1 MSAPLI
7 EVLRAM
13 DDRLSFHMPGHKG
26 REGILPLRA
35 HMDVTELNVT
45 DDLYHAEG
53 PILAAQR
60 LMAKSARAAHTIF
73 LTNGSTCG
81 VEAML
86 GYAAAP
92 GERVILPRASHLSA
106 ISACALYGMEP
117 VWVDAWADEAGA
129 PFTRTEDV
137 LSAVRQNPDA
147 RAVLLTRPDYFG
159 RMMEL
164 GQIAK
169 AAHAAGMLVLVD
181 EAHGAHLNWLD
192 GLKCVYRPDDGAG
205 RECVSALNMGADM
218 CVQSAHKTLPAL
230 TGGAFLHM
238 NERVDADRLLSRVA
252 LTQSSSPSFL
262 IMASLDSAREYMDE
276 HGCTELSRVADECE
290 RVLDECRTLDIMPA
304 REYFGLDCDRTRIAL
319 DVTPRGI
326 TGFAARDALTRMGID
341 IEMADARRIV
351 MICSAVDDKDKFD
364 ALIDG
369 LKRLPRGNGNYAL
382 PKVERVMRGRRAMS
396 VRQAALGAYER
407 VELERA
413 AGRIAARAL
422 GAYPPGVAECAPG
435 EEISREICERLLAA
449 QRAGAELFGLER
461 GLCVVTRE

>member
-7 EVLRAM
+7 EALRAM

-73 LTNGSTCG
+73 LINGSTCG

-137 LSAVRQNPDA
+137 LSAIRQNPDA

-164 GQIAK
+164 GQIAE

-181 EAHGAHLNWLD
+181 EAHGTHFYFGENF
-192 GLKCVYRPDDGAG
+192 PI
-205 RECVSALNMGADM
+205 SAMAAGADAASVSM
-218 CVQSAHKTLPAL
+218 HKS
-230 TGGAFLHM
+230 GG
-238 NERVDADRLLSRVA
+238 S
-252 LTQSSSPSFL
+252 LTQSSFL
-262 IMASLDSAREYMDE
+262 LMGKAINSDYMRQIVNLTHTTSASYLLLSSLDISRKRLALHGKEIFAKTVELAEYARSEINDIGGYYAFSKELINGDSVFDFDISKLSVHTLSVGLAGIEVYDLLRDEYDIQIEFGDIGNILAYLSVGDRKQDVERLISALAEIRRRFGKSGAGMLSHEYINP
-276 HGCTELSRVADECE
+276 TVALS
-290 RVLDECRTLDIMPA
+290 
-304 REYFGLDCDRTRIAL
+304 
-319 DVTPRGI
+319 PRRAFYAEKESLPLEQTCG
-326 TGFAARDALTRMGID
+326 R
-341 IEMADARRIV
+341 
-351 MICSAVDDKDKFD
+351 ICSEF
-364 ALIDG
+364 
-369 LKRLPRGNGNYAL
+369 
-382 PKVERVMRGRRAMS
+382 VMC
-396 VRQAALGAYER
+396 
-407 VELERA
+407 
-413 AGRIAARAL
+413 
-422 GAYPPGVAECAPG
+422 YPPGIPILAPG
-435 EEISREICERLLAA
+435 ELITAEIIEYIKYAKEKGCSMTGTEDINIERLNVLK
-449 QRAGAELFGLER
+449 G
-461 GLCVVTRE
+461 V

>member
-7 EVLRAM
+7 EALRAM

-92 GERVILPRASHLSA
+92 GERVILPRASHMSA

-164 GQIAK
+164 EQIAE

-262 IMASLDSAREYMDE
+262 IMASLDSARE
-276 HGCTELSRVADECE
+276 
-290 RVLDECRTLDIMPA
+290 
-304 REYFGLDCDRTRIAL
+304 
-319 DVTPRGI
+319 
-326 TGFAARDALTRMGID
+326 
-341 IEMADARRIV
+341 
-351 MICSAVDDKDKFD
+351 
-364 ALIDG
+364 
-369 LKRLPRGNGNYAL
+369 
-382 PKVERVMRGRRAMS
+382 
-396 VRQAALGAYER
+396 
-407 VELERA
+407 
-413 AGRIAARAL
+413 
-422 GAYPPGVAECAPG
+422 
-435 EEISREICERLLAA
+435 
-449 QRAGAELFGLER
+449 
-461 GLCVVTRE
+461 

>member
-1 MSAPLI
+1 MSAPL
-7 EVLRAM
+7 VDALRAM
-13 DDRLSFHMPGHKG
+13 GGRVSFHMPGHKG
-26 REGILPLRA
+26 QEGILPLCA

-53 PILAAQR
+53 PILRAQQ
-60 LMAKSARAAHTIF
+60 LMAKSARAANTIF

-92 GERVILPRASHLSA
+92 DERVILPRASHLSA
-106 ISACALYGMEP
+106 ISACALYGIEP

-137 LSAVRQNPDA
+137 LSAIRHNPDA

-159 RMMEL
+159 RMVEL

-181 EAHGAHLNWLD
+181 EAHGAHFNWLD
-192 GLKCVYRPDDGAG
+192 GLKCVYSPNDEEA
-205 RECVSALNMGADM
+205 RECISALDMGADM

-262 IMASLDSAREYMDE
+262 IMASLDSAREYMDAQ
-276 HGCTELSRVADECE
+276 GRAGLNRVAEECE
-290 RVLDECRTLDIMPA
+290 RVLDACRALDIMPA
-304 REYFGLDCDRTRIAL
+304 REYFDVDCDRTRIAL

-326 TGFAARDALTRMGID
+326 TGFAARDALTQMGID
-341 IEMADARRIV
+341 VEMADARRIV
-351 MICSAVDDKDKFD
+351 MICSAVDDNDKFGT
-364 ALIDG
+364 LLGG
-369 LKRLPRGNGNYAL
+369 LKRLPRGEGSYAL
-382 PKVERVMRGRRAMS
+382 PKVERVMRGRRATS
-396 VRQAALGAYER
+396 IRQAALGAYER
-407 VELERA
+407 VELKRA

-435 EEISREICERLLAA
+435 EEISHEACERLIAA
-449 QRAGAELFGLER
+449 QCAGAEIFGLER
-461 GLCVVTRE
+461 GMCVVTKE

>member
-1 MSAPLI
+1 
-7 EVLRAM
+7 
-13 DDRLSFHMPGHKG
+13 
-26 REGILPLRA
+26 
-35 HMDVTELNVT
+35 
-45 DDLYHAEG
+45 
-53 PILAAQR
+53 
-60 LMAKSARAAHTIF
+60 
-73 LTNGSTCG
+73 
-81 VEAML
+81 
-86 GYAAAP
+86 
-92 GERVILPRASHLSA
+92 
-106 ISACALYGMEP
+106 
-117 VWVDAWADEAGA
+117 
-129 PFTRTEDV
+129 
-137 LSAVRQNPDA
+137 
-147 RAVLLTRPDYFG
+147 
-159 RMMEL
+159 MEL

-319 DVTPRGI
+319 DVMPRGI